1 MTNTSIHRMLR
12 FAAQFKIFLAC
23 GHSYECSAAV
33 VDEQQLFIGKRTACE
48 ACQHPRAEASAPQEV
63 R

>member
-1 MTNTSIHRMLR
+1 MLR